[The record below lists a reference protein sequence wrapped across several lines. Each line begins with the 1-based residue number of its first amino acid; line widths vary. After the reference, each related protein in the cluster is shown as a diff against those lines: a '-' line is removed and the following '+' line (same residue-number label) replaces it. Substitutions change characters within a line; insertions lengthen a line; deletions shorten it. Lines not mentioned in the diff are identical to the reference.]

1 MLGESSAF
9 MTALAD
15 ICGSSDVLRPP
26 RRVTVAEGAA
36 DTLVIKRPG
45 DAGMPWS
52 AKRTPYMVEPMNMLA
67 SRRHAGLVFVG
78 PAQSGKTLGLG
89 EGWFSHVAVNDPG
102 DMLIVQMTEA
112 KAREYSRQR
121 IDRALKNSPKLAAL
135 RSSAADNL
143 HDKLLR
149 HGMML
154 KIAWPTVTNLS
165 STSYRY
171 VFLTDFDRMPEDID
185 GEGDAF
191 TLGMKRTTTF
201 LSRGMCAVESSPGF
215 PLLDPN
221 WHPSTPHE
229 APPTKGVLGIYN
241 RSDRRRWY
249 WPCPHCS
256 EWFEAKP
263 GLELFHL
270 PSEDELLEVVRSED
284 LSAMATHYNRIICPN
299 NGCVIP
305 FSERNAMNKR
315 GRWLQDG
322 LRLTDAGEV
331 VGTPMNSSIAGYWL
345 GGVAAAY
352 QTWESLLTKHLQ
364 GLRDYALT
372 GSELA
377 LQTAINTD
385 QAMPYISRHL
395 VEGARGRATPRERAE
410 ETLRQF
416 IVPDDTRCVIA
427 SVDSQGGSTARFVVQ
442 VHAIGPNMEQW
453 LVDRYSIT
461 KSKRQGMGEEFA
473 PIDPATYA
481 EDWDLLTER
490 VVRATYRTSTEG
502 REIRVKLT
510 VVDTGGEGKKKD
522 ASQVKAEGVTEK
534 AYAWYRKLR
543 KEGLGSRV
551 MLVKGVS
558 TKPDWMI
565 KESMVGARNSKDVA
579 DIPLWLLNPNLLKDA
594 VSAGM
599 KRGVPGPGYRHFPSW
614 LPQSFFD
621 EMESEVRNENGV
633 WMQVRKRNEAW
644 DLCVYIHAGCL
655 RLGLDKVRDWST
667 VPTWLAPLAINS
679 ECLMR
684 DQRRAEQESRA
695 AAQPSTVVPMRRRRS
710 SSYLA

>member
-1 MLGESSAF
+1 MLLPDGDSDLQ
-9 MTALAD
+9 TALLD
-15 ICGSSDVLRPP
+15 ICGSCDVLRPP
-26 RRVTVAEGAA
+26 KRISVAEGAA
-36 DTLVIKRPG
+36 ETLIIKRPG
-45 DAGMPWS
+45 DAGTPWS

-121 IDRALKNSPKLAAL
+121 IDRALKHSPKLTEL

-201 LSRGMCAVESSPGF
+201 LSRGMAAVESSPGF
-215 PLLDPN
+215 PLLDPK
-221 WHPSTPHE
+221 WTPRTPHE

-249 WPCPHCS
+249 WKCPHCAD
-256 EWFEAKP
+256 WFEAKP
-263 GLELFHL
+263 GLDLFHL
-270 PSEDELLEVVRSED
+270 PPDEELLEVVREAD
-284 LSAMATHYNRIICPN
+284 LSAMARDFNRIICPH
-299 NGCVIP
+299 CACHIP
-305 FSERNAMNKR
+305 FSERTPMNKT

-322 LRLTDAGEV
+322 QRITDTDQLL
-331 VGTPMNSSIAGYWL
+331 GTPMNSSIAGYWL

-410 ETLRQF
+410 DQLQQYV
-416 IVPDDTRCVIA
+416 VPDETRCLIA

-442 VHAIGPNMEQW
+442 VHAIGPHMEQW
-453 LVDRYSIT
+453 LVDRYTIT
-461 KSKRQGMGEEFA
+461 KSKRPGMGEEFA
-473 PIDPATYA
+473 PIDPASYA

-502 REIRVKLT
+502 REIRVRLT

-534 AYAWYRKLR
+534 AYAWFRRLR
-543 KEGLGSRV
+543 REGLAGRV

-565 KESMVGARNSKDVA
+565 KESMVGARNTREKG

-594 VSAGM
+594 LSAGL
-599 KRGVPGPGYRHFPSW
+599 KRGAPGPNYRHFPAW
-614 LPQSFFD
+614 LPASFFD
-621 EMESEVRNENGV
+621 EMESEVRNEQGV

-655 RLGLDKVRDWST
+655 RLGLDKVRDWEV
-667 VPTWLAPLAINS
+667 VPGWLAPLAANT
-679 ECLMR
+679 ECLSR
-684 DQRRAEQESRA
+684 ETRRAEQASSPTAHA
-695 AAQPSTVVPMRRRRS
+695 AVPRRVRT
-710 SSYLA
+710 SSYLS